1 VAKVPEALERREH
14 VELSGPDVE
23 AWLRRVGLFLLAA
36 FIVVGLANVF
46 GQVTGETS
54 VENDDA
60 RLTLRAPDAVRS
72 GLFYQVMFRVD
83 ARRELKEPALVL
95 DPGWVEG
102 FTINTYQ
109 PDPVE
114 WQHRDGR
121 NVLLYGAVPAGGHL
135 IARLQYQVNTTAIGP
150 RTQNVVLE
158 DEGIP
163 LLHLEHDSFVF
174 P

>member
-1 VAKVPEALERREH
+1 VAKVPDALARKDH
-14 VELSGPDVE
+14 VELAGPDLE
-23 AWLRRVGLFLLAA
+23 AWLRRIGLFLLAA
-36 FIVVGLANVF
+36 FLAVGLANVF
-46 GQVTGETS
+46 GQATGETS
-54 VENDDA
+54 VENEDA
-60 RLTLRAPDAVRS
+60 RLILRAPDAVRS

-109 PDPVE
+109 PDPVK

-121 NVLLYGAVPAGGHL
+121 NVLLYGPVPAGGHL
-135 IARLQYQVNTTAIGP
+135 VARLQYQVNTTAIGP

-163 LLHLEHDSFVF
+163 LLQLEHDSFVF

>member
-1 VAKVPEALERREH
+1 VAKVPQALERSQH
-14 VELSGPDVE
+14 VELTGPDVE
-23 AWLRRVGLFLLAA
+23 AWLRRIGLFLLAA
-36 FIVVGLANVF
+36 FLAVGLANVF
-46 GQVTGETS
+46 GQATGEKS
-54 VENDDA
+54 VENEAA
-60 RLTLRAPDAVRS
+60 RLTLRAPGAVRS

-102 FTINTYQ
+102 FTINSYQ

-121 NVLLYGAVPAGGHL
+121 NVVVYGPIPAGGHL
-135 IARLQYQVNTTAIGP
+135 VARLQYQVNTTAIGP
-150 RTQNVVLE
+150 RTQHVVLE
-158 DEGIP
+158 DEGVP
-163 LLHLEHDSFVF
+163 LLRLEHEAFVY